1 MPGDHTGTVRRIMTI
16 RYADSGDLSLLH
28 EHDRHIRAEELRRS
42 IETKRVLVILDG
54 IRIAGWLRYNLFWD
68 NLPFLNMLYLFEEYR
83 GKGYGGQLVQHWEQ
97 EMVKAGYCEALTS
110 TLSSERGQFFFR
122 KMGYTDCGAL
132 LLPNEPL
139 EIILRKELTEY
150 AAPS

>member
-1 MPGDHTGTVRRIMTI
+1 MPDDHTGAVRKVMTV
-16 RYADSGDLSLLH
+16 RYADSGDFPLLH
-28 EHDRHIRAEELRRS
+28 EHDQHIRAEELGSS
-42 IETKRVLVILDG
+42 IEAERVLVILDG

-68 NLPFLNMLYLFEEYR
+68 DLPFLNMLYLFEEYR
-83 GKGYGGQLVQHWEQ
+83 GKGYGSQLVQHWEQ
-97 EMVKAGYCEALTS
+97 EMVKAGYCEVLTS
-110 TLSSERGQFFFR
+110 TLSNEQGQFFFR

-139 EIILRKELTEY
+139 EIILRKKLTER

>member
-16 RYADSGDLSLLH
+16 RYADSGDFSLLH
-28 EHDRHIRAEELRRS
+28 EHDRHIRAEELRSS
-42 IETKRVLVILDG
+42 IEAKRVLVLSDG
-54 IRIAGWLRYNLFWD
+54 GRIAGWLRYNWFWD

-83 GKGYGGQLVQHWEQ
+83 GKGYGGQLVRYWEQ
-97 EMVKAGYCEALTS
+97 EMRRDGYREVLTS
-110 TLSSERGQFFFR
+110 TLSSEQGQFFFR

-132 LLPNEPL
+132 LLPDEPL
-139 EIILRKELTEY
+139 ELILRKELTEC

>member
-1 MPGDHTGTVRRIMTI
+1 MTI
-16 RYADSGDLSLLH
+16 RYADSGDFSLLH
-28 EHDRHIRAEELRRS
+28 EHDRHIRAEELRSS
-42 IETKRVLVILDG
+42 IEAKRVLVILDG
-54 IRIAGWLRYNLFWD
+54 SRIAGWLRYNLFWD
-68 NLPFLNMLYLFEEYR
+68 DLPFLNMLYFFEEYR
-83 GKGYGGQLVQHWEQ
+83 GKGYGGQLVEYWEQ
-97 EMVKAGYCEALTS
+97 EMVKAGHREVLTS